1 MNILETL
8 YPINSLFFYRLIFM
22 TELLLGEL
30 LFSFKMP
37 KKKGV
42 AYKMPLVVLASIV
55 FALIYPI
62 PTSNAFYSMVMF
74 FAMFAFTYG
83 MAFLVFDVNWK
94 MILFTFICGY
104 TVEHIAYELYFSLN
118 NFFIAGDSKPGG
130 IYDYNE
136 LKLFANELDL
146 CIYFVVF
153 VNIYWLMYV
162 FFARKIK
169 SEHLF
174 SKEDNVKIIFIGSI
188 FIVID
193 IIINSAV
200 SYYTEIHYERIY
212 VGIIALLN
220 VLTCFFG
227 ILFIFELAFRNNLK
241 REYAIIQE
249 IRKEEK
255 KQYMISKET
264 IDMINI
270 KCHDFRH
277 QIRELGKQQNIN
289 EEAIANINKLINIYD
304 QSIKT
309 ENEALNVILTEKSL
323 KCAKHNIKFSC
334 LVDGTILDF
343 ISEEDIYSLF
353 GNILDNAIDALVST
367 TIKDKEIVLK
377 VKKTGNMITISEK
390 NAYEG
395 NLNIQNGVIRSSKAN
410 LTHHGYGLKSIKMVA
425 EKYNGTMEIDHSNN
439 VFLVTLLFIRN

>member
-42 AYKMPLVVLASIV
+42 AYKMPLVVLASYV

-395 NLNIQNGVIRSSKAN
+395 NLNIQNGVIRSSKAD

>member
-30 LFSFKMP
+30 LFSFKLP

-395 NLNIQNGVIRSSKAN
+395 NLNIQNGVIRSSKAD

>member
-30 LFSFKMP
+30 LFSFKLP

-42 AYKMPLVVLASIV
+42 SYKMPLVVLASYV

-83 MAFLVFDVNWK
+83 MAFFVFDVNWK

-395 NLNIQNGVIRSSKAN
+395 NLNIQNGVIRSSKAD

>member
-395 NLNIQNGVIRSSKAN
+395 NLNIQNGVIRSSKAD

>member
-1 MNILETL
+1 MNVLETL

-22 TELLLGEL
+22 TELLLGEF
-30 LFSFKMP
+30 LFSFKLP
-37 KKKGV
+37 KKKGF
-42 AYKMPLVVLASIV
+42 AYKMPLAVLGCYA

-74 FAMFAFTYG
+74 FAMFAVTYG
-83 MAFLVFDVNWK
+83 LAFVVYDVDWK

-104 TVEHIAYELYFSLN
+104 TVEHIAYELYFAFN

-146 CIYFVVF
+146 CIYLVVF
-153 VNIYWLMYV
+153 INIYWLMYV

-174 SKEDNVKIIFIGSI
+174 GKEDNLKIIFIGTI

-200 SYYTEIHYERIY
+200 SFYTEIHYERMY
-212 VGIIALLN
+212 VGMIALLN

-241 REYAIIQE
+241 REYAIMQE

-277 QIRELGKQQNIN
+277 QIRELGKQENIN

-323 KCAKHNIKFSC
+323 KCAKHNIKFTC
-334 LVDGTILDF
+334 LVDGTLLDF
-343 ISEEDIYSLF
+343 MSEEDIYSLF
-353 GNILDNAIDALVST
+353 GNILENAIEALAAT
-367 TIKDKEIVLK
+367 DIKDKEIILK
-377 VKKTGNMITISEK
+377 VKKTGNMITVSEK
-390 NAYEG
+390 NAYQG
-395 NLNIQNGVIRSSKAN
+395 NIKVQNGVIRSNKAD
-410 LTHHGYGLKSIKMVA
+410 LTHHGFGLKSIKMVA
-425 EKYNGTMEIDHSNN
+425 EKYNGTMEIDYSNN
-439 VFLVTLLFIRN
+439 IFLVTLLFIQG

>member
-30 LFSFKMP
+30 LFSFKLP

-42 AYKMPLVVLASIV
+42 AYKMPLVVLASYV

-304 QSIKT
+304 RSIKT

-395 NLNIQNGVIRSSKAN
+395 NLNIQNGVIRSSKAD

>member
-30 LFSFKMP
+30 LFSFKLP

-42 AYKMPLVVLASIV
+42 AYKMPLVVLASYV

-395 NLNIQNGVIRSSKAN
+395 NLNIQNGVIRSSKAD

>member
-42 AYKMPLVVLASIV
+42 AYKMPLVVLASYV

-289 EEAIANINKLINIYD
+289 EEAIANINKLISIYD

-395 NLNIQNGVIRSSKAN
+395 NLNIQNGVIRSSKAD
-410 LTHHGYGLKSIKMVA
+410 LTHHGYGLKSIKMVT

>member
-42 AYKMPLVVLASIV
+42 AYKMPLVVLASYV

>member
-42 AYKMPLVVLASIV
+42 AYKMPLVVLASYV

-227 ILFIFELAFRNNLK
+227 ILFIFELAFRNDLK

-395 NLNIQNGVIRSSKAN
+395 NLNIQNGVIRSSKAD

>member
-1 MNILETL
+1 
-8 YPINSLFFYRLIFM
+8 M
-22 TELLLGEL
+22 TELLLGEF
-30 LFSFKMP
+30 LFSFKLP

-42 AYKMPLVVLASIV
+42 AYKAPLAILACYA

-62 PTSNAFYSMVMF
+62 PTSNAFYSMMMF
-74 FAMFAFTYG
+74 FAFFAFTYA
-83 MAFLVFDVNWK
+83 MAFFVYDVNWK

-104 TVEHIAYELYFSLN
+104 TIEHIAYELYYSLY

-136 LKLFANELDL
+136 FKVFANALDL
-146 CIYFVVF
+146 CMYLVVYI
-153 VNIYWLMYV
+153 NIYWLMYV

-174 SKEDNVKIIFIGSI
+174 NKEDNLKIIFIGAV

-212 VGIIALLN
+212 IAIIALLN
-220 VLTCFFG
+220 VLTCLFG

-241 REYAIIQE
+241 REYAVIQE

-309 ENEALNVILTEKSL
+309 ENEALNVILTEKSS
-323 KCAKHNIKFSC
+323 KCAKHNIKFTC
-334 LVDGTILDF
+334 LADGNLINF
-343 ISEEDIYSLF
+343 MSEEDIYSLF
-353 GNILDNAIDALVST
+353 GNILDNAIDALISSS
-367 TIKDKEIVLK
+367 IEDKEITLK
-377 VKKTGNMITISEK
+377 VKQTGNMITVSEK

-395 NLNIQNGVIRSSKAN
+395 NLKVQNGVIRSNKPD
-410 LTHHGYGLKSIKMVA
+410 LVHHGYGLKSIKMVA
-425 EKYNGTMEIDHSNN
+425 EKYNGTMEIDYSNN
-439 VFLVTLLFIRN
+439 IFLVTLLFIRDEKSGTNSEK

>member
-1 MNILETL
+1 METL
-8 YPINSLFFYRLIFM
+8 YPINSLFFFRLIFM
-22 TELLLGEL
+22 TELLLGEF
-30 LFSFKMP
+30 LFSFRLP
-37 KKKGV
+37 KKKGF
-42 AYKMPLVVLASIV
+42 AYKFPLAILACYA
-55 FALIYPI
+55 FALAFPI
-62 PTSNAFYSMVMF
+62 PTSNAFYSMMMFFVMF
-74 FAMFAFTYG
+74 VFTVG
-83 MAFLVFDVNWK
+83 MAFIVFDVNWK

-104 TVEHIAYELYFSLN
+104 TIEHIAYELYFSFN

-130 IYDYNE
+130 IYDYDE
-136 LKLFANELDL
+136 LKLFANALDL
-146 CIYFVVF
+146 CIYLVVF
-153 VNIYWLMYV
+153 VNIYWLMYL
-162 FFARKIK
+162 FFGRKIK

-174 SKEDNVKIIFIGSI
+174 DKEDNLKIISIGSL

-227 ILFIFELAFRNNLK
+227 ILFIFELAFKNDLK
-241 REYAIIQE
+241 RDYAVMQE

-289 EEAIANINKLINIYD
+289 EEAIANINKLIQIYD

-309 ENEALNVILTEKSL
+309 GNEALNVILTEKSL
-323 KCAKHNIKFSC
+323 KCAKDNIKFTC
-334 LVDGTILDF
+334 LADGSLINF

-353 GNILDNAIDALVST
+353 GNILDNAIDALSNSS
-367 TIKDKEIVLK
+367 IKDKEIILK

-390 NAYEG
+390 NPYEG
-395 NLNIQNGVIRSSKAN
+395 NINVHNGVIRSNKAD
-410 LTHHGYGLKSIKMVA
+410 LIHHGFGLKSIRMVA
-425 EKYNGTMEIDHSNN
+425 EKYGGTMEIDFSNN
-439 VFLVTLLFIRN
+439 IFLVTLLFIRDE

>member
-1 MNILETL
+1 
-8 YPINSLFFYRLIFM
+8 
-22 TELLLGEL
+22 
-30 LFSFKMP
+30 
-37 KKKGV
+37 
-42 AYKMPLVVLASIV
+42 
-55 FALIYPI
+55 
-62 PTSNAFYSMVMF
+62 
-74 FAMFAFTYG
+74 
-83 MAFLVFDVNWK
+83 
-94 MILFTFICGY
+94 
-104 TVEHIAYELYFSLN
+104 
-118 NFFIAGDSKPGG
+118 
-130 IYDYNE
+130 
-136 LKLFANELDL
+136 
-146 CIYFVVF
+146 
-153 VNIYWLMYV
+153 
-162 FFARKIK
+162 
-169 SEHLF
+169 
-174 SKEDNVKIIFIGSI
+174 
-188 FIVID
+188 
-193 IIINSAV
+193 
-200 SYYTEIHYERIY
+200 
-212 VGIIALLN
+212 
-220 VLTCFFG
+220 
-227 ILFIFELAFRNNLK
+227 
-241 REYAIIQE
+241 
-249 IRKEEK
+249 
-255 KQYMISKET
+255 MISKET

-395 NLNIQNGVIRSSKAN
+395 NLNIQNGVIRSSKAD

>member
-30 LFSFKMP
+30 LFSFKLP

-42 AYKMPLVVLASIV
+42 AYKMPLVVLASYV

-227 ILFIFELAFRNNLK
+227 ILFIFELAFRNDLK

-395 NLNIQNGVIRSSKAN
+395 NLNIQNGVIRSSKAD

>member
-30 LFSFKMP
+30 LFSFKLT

-42 AYKMPLVVLASIV
+42 AYKMPLVVLASYVI
-55 FALIYPI
+55 ALIYPI

-74 FAMFAFTYG
+74 FALFTFTYG
-83 MAFLVFDVNWK
+83 MAFFVFDVNRK

-118 NFFIAGDSKPGG
+118 NFFIVGDSKPGG

-136 LKLFANELDL
+136 LKLFANVLDL

-153 VNIYWLMYV
+153 VNIYWLMYL

-174 SKEDNVKIIFIGSI
+174 SKEDNVKIIFIGTI

-241 REYAIIQE
+241 REYAIMQE

-395 NLNIQNGVIRSSKAN
+395 NLNIQNGVIRSSKAD

>member
-30 LFSFKMP
+30 LFSFKLP

-42 AYKMPLVVLASIV
+42 AYKMPLVVLASYV

-353 GNILDNAIDALVST
+353 GNVLDNAIDALVST

>member
-42 AYKMPLVVLASIV
+42 AYKMPLVVLASYV

-62 PTSNAFYSMVMF
+62 PTSNVFYSMVMF

-334 LVDGTILDF
+334 LADGTILDF

-353 GNILDNAIDALVST
+353 GNILDNSIDALVST

-395 NLNIQNGVIRSSKAN
+395 NLNIQNGVIRSSKAD

>member
-30 LFSFKMP
+30 LFSFKLP

-42 AYKMPLVVLASIV
+42 AYKMPLVVLASYV